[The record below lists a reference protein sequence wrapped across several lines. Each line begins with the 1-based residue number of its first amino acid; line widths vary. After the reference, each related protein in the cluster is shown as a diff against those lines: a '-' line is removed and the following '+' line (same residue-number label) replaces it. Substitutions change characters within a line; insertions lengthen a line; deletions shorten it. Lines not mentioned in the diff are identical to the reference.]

1 MVEGEEMLD
10 KDLISKN
17 PIEVPIKTPLNM
29 VEALYVRADTLRK
42 FGGNGGKVLESV
54 DGKKDLIELA
64 IENGMALFEIKEL
77 ADFLLSHHVI
87 MLKPLGRVDI
97 RKKYGDD
104 GYAVFK
110 RYGKD
115 GVFLYELVG
124 KDMKIKDMVKLV
136 YRDVKGNKDKLADMF
151 IFIHQVLKIDLPV
164 DKELLYREFG
174 A

>member
-1 MVEGEEMLD
+1 
-10 KDLISKN
+10 
-17 PIEVPIKTPLNM
+17 
-29 VEALYVRADTLRK
+29 
-42 FGGNGGKVLESV
+42 
-54 DGKKDLIELA
+54 
-64 IENGMALFEIKEL
+64 
-77 ADFLLSHHVI
+77 